1 MKQLPQAVA
10 IGMDILLAPVLLC
23 AVAWVRARQATILRV
38 GAALSPEQISL
49 ARTLGVAAAERVRV
63 MQVDVVPMPLPPLP
77 QWALAVAHRIG
88 LISPHIAGMTLGY
101 GIVLRA
107 DCCGDRGLL
116 AHELMHVAQYE
127 RLGGWGGV
135 GGFLRQYVRECVWP
149 GYPRGALELEAQRA
163 EVRAETSAEISA
175 EAGVLRAQ
183 RM

>member
-1 MKQLPQAVA
+1 MAIAV
-10 IGMDILLAPVLLC
+10 DVLFAPVLLC
-23 AVAWVRARQATILRV
+23 AVVWVRARQTAILHA
-38 GAALSPEQISL
+38 GAALSPAQINL

-63 MQVDVVPMPLPPLP
+63 MPVEVVPMPLPR
-77 QWALAVAHRIG
+77 WARAMAHRIG
-88 LISPHIAGMTLGY
+88 LISPHIVGMTLGY

-107 DCCGDRGLL
+107 DCCSDPRLL

-149 GYPRGALELEAQRA
+149 GYPRGALEIEAKRA
-163 EVRAETSAEISA
+163 EASA
-175 EAGVLRAQ
+175 EAGVLRAG